1 VRYAK
6 GVSVKAA
13 WSEDETHPGWDLAKL
28 IRICRESGF
37 HGYWGIECSYGRRAA
52 RRPNASQPVDAAQI
66 WANELKGV
74 RLTKAVLE
82 RALA

>member
-13 WSEDETHPGWDLAKL
+13 WSEDETHPGWDLPKL

-52 RRPNASQPVDAAQI
+52 RRPNPSQPVDAAQI